1 MRILLVHNY
10 YQQPGGEDQVFSA
23 EGSLLERYGHEVL
36 RFTKHND
43 EVRQYGAIALARA
56 TLWNQ
61 AVFNELRMLI
71 REQRPE
77 VVHFHNT
84 FPLISPAAYY
94 AANAEGV
101 AVVQTLHN
109 YRLLCPNA
117 LFLRDGGVCE
127 DCLGRS
133 FPLPAVIH
141 SCYRDDRAA
150 SAVVAAMLAFHRR
163 KGTWNSAVDLYLA
176 LTEFARSKFIEGG
189 LPAERIIVK
198 PNFVAHDPGAG
209 TRRGNY
215 ALFVG
220 RLSPEKGIGTL
231 LDAWRLLG
239 TPIPLKIVGTGPL
252 ESLRAESPA
261 GVEWMGTQ
269 DRENVFALMREAT
282 LLIVPSE
289 SYETFGLTIIE
300 AFATGLPVIASRLG
314 AAAEIVRDH
323 ETGVLFEPGNPQNL
337 AYWVQWCLENPE
349 ITTALGNR
357 GRQEYERKYSADRN
371 YAMLID
377 AYRRA
382 ADRSALQA
390 AALSGAR

>member
-23 EGSLLERYGHEVL
+23 EGLLLQQHGHDVL

-43 EVRQYGAIALARA
+43 DVRGYDALALARA
-56 TLWNQ
+56 TLWNNG
-61 AVFNELRMLI
+61 VFDELRALI
-71 REQRPE
+71 REHRPNI
-77 VVHFHNT
+77 VHFHNT

-94 AANAEGV
+94 AARTEGV

-117 LFLRDGGVCE
+117 LFLRNGRVCE
-127 DCLGRS
+127 DCLGKTI
-133 FPLPAVIH
+133 PLPAVLH
-141 SCYRDDRAA
+141 GCYRDDRMA
-150 SAVVAAMLAFHRR
+150 SGAVAAMLAFHRKR
-163 KGTWNSAVDLYLA
+163 GTWNRAVDVYLA

-189 LPAERIIVK
+189 LPSDRISVK
-198 PNFVAHDPGAG
+198 PNFVARDPGVG
-209 TRRGNY
+209 THQGNY

-220 RLSPEKGIGTL
+220 RLSAEKGIRTL
-231 LDAWRLLG
+231 LHAWTLLG

-252 ESLRAESPA
+252 ETLGAESPI
-261 GVEWMGTQ
+261 GVEWIGQ
-269 DRENVFALMREAT
+269 RDREDVFALMQDAT

-300 AFATGLPVIASRLG
+300 AFATGLPVIASQLG

-337 AYWVQWCLENPE
+337 AYRVQWCLENPE

-377 AYRRA
+377 AYRCA